1 MTDSLTM
8 APCQTHDVGG
18 HGLSDEVS
26 RLMRVVHALKAAVTG
41 HGDAAR
47 ERAAHVLLFPL
58 VRYGPQRQ
66 SALAE
71 MVHADPSTISR
82 HVALLVERGL
92 VRRVADATDGRASNL
107 VVTDA
112 GRAVTAT
119 LRTEREALFDRVT
132 ADWTAQELATFTG
145 HLHRFVDD
153 LTAVLPELATLA
165 QPDPLTPPGPSPIPR
180 PPAPT
185 PTSLRTPE
193 KDR

>member
-8 APCQTHDVGG
+8 APCQVHDAGA
-18 HGLSDEVS
+18 HALSDEVS
-26 RLMRVVHALKAAVTG
+26 RLMRVVHALKTTIAG
-41 HGDAAR
+41 QDDAAR

-71 MVHADPSTISR
+71 MVHADPSTVSR
-82 HVALLVERGL
+82 QVASLVERGL

-112 GRAVTAT
+112 GEAVTAT
-119 LRTEREALFDRVT
+119 MRAEREALFDRVT
-132 ADWTAQELATFTG
+132 NDWTAEELGTFTS

-153 LTAVLPELATLA
+153 LTAVLPELTTIA
-165 QPDPLTPPGPSPIPR
+165 QPDP
-180 PPAPT
+180 
-185 PTSLRTPE
+185 SLPTPE

>member
-1 MTDSLTM
+1 MIDSLTLS
-8 APCQTHDVGG
+8 PCQVHDAGARS
-18 HGLSDEVS
+18 LFDEVS
-26 RLMRVVHALKAAVTG
+26 RLTRVVHALKTTIVG
-41 HGDAAR
+41 HDDSAR

-66 SALAE
+66 STLAE
-71 MVHADPSTISR
+71 ILHADPSTVSR

-112 GRAVTAT
+112 GEAVTAT
-119 LRTEREALFDRVT
+119 IRAEREALFDRVT
-132 ADWTAQELATFTG
+132 GDWTAQELDTFAG

-153 LTAVLPELATLA
+153 LTAVLPALATAA
-165 QPDPLTPPGPSPIPR
+165 QPDPTTLP
-180 PPAPT
+180 
-185 PTSLRTPE
+185 TPE